1 MLKNLL
7 ILGAGIS
14 MFTAP
19 AAAQGLMGAT
29 VDLTTRYPNATA
41 VYSDPF
47 TSVVVSDGVEYPL
60 GSFPTYNPNFSVDV
74 AANSLTI
81 TNLVG
86 TNFGDTAF
94 NGFALSVL
102 SGPSILS
109 ASVNPSS
116 AFSPINVFVQNGTL
130 FANFA
135 GVSTTGGS
143 SVINFTTSRDVAAA
157 VPEPGTWAMMLLG
170 FGAIGA
176 SMRRR
181 RQMGAAI
188 AQLA

>member
-1 MLKNLL
+1 MLKYAF
-7 ILGAGIS
+7 ILGAGLAL
-14 MFTAP
+14 FTAP
-19 AAAQGLMGAT
+19 AAAQGLSGAT
-29 VDLTTRYPNATA
+29 VDVTTRYPVATT

-47 TSVVVSDGVEYPL
+47 TSVVVGDGVEYPL
-60 GSFPTYNPNFSVDV
+60 GSFPTYNSNFSVDV

-86 TNFGDTAF
+86 TSFGDTAF

-109 ASVNPSS
+109 ASVNASS
-116 AFSPINVFVQNGTL
+116 TFSPIDLFVQDGTL

-135 GVSTTGGS
+135 GVSAAGGS
-143 SVINFTTSRDVAAA
+143 SVINFTTSSDVAAA
-157 VPEPGTWAMMLLG
+157 VPEPGTWAMMLVG

-181 RQMGAAI
+181 RQMGAI
-188 AQLA
+188 AQMA